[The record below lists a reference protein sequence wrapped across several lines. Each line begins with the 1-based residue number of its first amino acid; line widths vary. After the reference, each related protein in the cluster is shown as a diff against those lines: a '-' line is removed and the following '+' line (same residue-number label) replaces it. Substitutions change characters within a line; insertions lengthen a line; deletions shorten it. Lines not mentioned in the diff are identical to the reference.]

1 MNPSFSKGLTEYAE
15 IFSAFLPITGRNFQF
30 PELTI
35 RTIQKSENSS
45 MARIIRTVMSEYHCV
60 GEGYSIQDAEVD
72 TISEAFSQKN
82 SKYLVITDGEE
93 IFGGGGIGPLQG
105 AGPEYCELKKMYFSS
120 QIRGRGMGKEL
131 VNQLLEFASQ
141 AGYQYCYL
149 ETVERLKTANQ
160 LYLKCGFERLTGSI
174 GNTGH
179 NSCEL
184 QYLKKLK

>member
-1 MNPSFSKGLTEYAE
+1 MDSNFSKDLTVNSGIYATY
-15 IFSAFLPITGRNFQF
+15 LPITGRNLLL
-30 PELTI
+30 PNLTI
-35 RTIQKSENSS
+35 RTITKDDNPC

-72 TISEAFSQKN
+72 SITEAFSKEN
-82 SKYLVITDGEE
+82 SIYLVITDGEE

-105 AGPEYCELKKMYFSS
+105 AAPEYCELKKMYFSS
-120 QIRGRGMGKEL
+120 QIRGRGMGREL
-131 VNQLLEFASQ
+131 VTQLLEFATK
-141 AGYQYCYL
+141 AGYKYCYL

-184 QYLKKLK
+184 QYLKKLN